1 VIHRAK
7 EEAQQQT
14 TEQVLV
20 IGLDGATFDLIEP
33 WAEAGHLPNLARLM
47 AEGAWGRMQSTVPAH
62 SAPAWSTFA
71 TGLLPGRHGIYYFVG
86 PSRDSKYFR
95 PVSSES
101 IHGRT
106 LWELIGEQGRRV
118 GTLNVPMTY
127 PPRPVNGY
135 LIAGMLSPDA
145 RSAFWPPE
153 LYEEVVHQ
161 CGDYVLRVAPQQDRR
176 GFLEKLL
183 TGMEYRCQV
192 AEYLM
197 EHHPVDFFMVVFRM
211 IDTIMH
217 RYWADMDPHHPLH
230 ASLGNSAIPDAILT
244 GYRLLD
250 EAVGRLVAKA
260 GSDTTVFLMSDH
272 GFRAEYRCFAV
283 NKWLRDRGLLTLRR
297 GRVTLLSMIG
307 EWTERLHLEMA
318 LKAVARQV
326 LRRLGA
332 GERHEPMLYQSVDWL
347 RTRIVFGQTL
357 GFYINLQGRDFY
369 GVVPPSEYEALRDRL
384 IQELKAVRDPETG
397 LPVVAEVYRREEIY
411 EGKALD
417 LAPDLIPEMAEY
429 TTDGR
434 RWGFGPVRSLAG
446 LAGWRDFT
454 LPSRRIT
461 ATHASEGIFIAHGPH
476 IRSGEVSGLHIADI
490 APTALYVLGLAIPSA
505 MDGQA
510 RTELFDPQYVAAH
523 LVQYEDMDIA
533 AAGRIGQVM
542 SDEDEGLIEERLRS
556 LGYL

>member
-1 VIHRAK
+1 MLKDNVTSNTSSPAC
-7 EEAQQQT
+7 
-14 TEQVLV
+14 QVLV
-20 IGLDGATFDLIEP
+20 IGLDGVTFDLIEP

-47 AEGAWGRMQSTVPAH
+47 AEGSWGRIRSTIPPN

-71 TGLLPGRHGIYYFVG
+71 TGILPGRHGIYYFVG
-86 PSRDSKYFR
+86 PSRDNKYFR
-95 PVSSES
+95 PVSAES

-118 GTLNVPMTY
+118 GMLNVPMTY

-135 LIAGMLSPDA
+135 MIAGMLSPDA

-153 LYEEVVHQ
+153 LYEEVVHR

-176 GFLEKLL
+176 AFLEKLL
-183 TGMEYRCQV
+183 AGMEYRCKV

-211 IDTIMH
+211 IDTVMH
-217 RYWADMDPHHPLH
+217 RYWADMDSHHPLH
-230 ASLGNSAIPDAILT
+230 ASLGNSAIPDAILS

-260 GSDTTVFLMSDH
+260 GSDITVFLMSDH

-318 LKAVARQV
+318 LKAVAKRM
-326 LRRLGA
+326 LRRLGE
-332 GERHEPMLYQSVDWL
+332 GERYEPMLYQAVDWP
-347 RTRIVFGQTL
+347 RTRVVFGPTL
-357 GFYINLQGRDFY
+357 GFNINLRGRDFW

-384 IQELKAVRDPETG
+384 IEELKAVRDPKTG

-411 EGKALD
+411 EGEALD

-429 TTDGR
+429 TTNGR
-434 RWGFGPVRSLAG
+434 RWGFGPAKSLGG

-476 IRSGEVSGLHIADI
+476 IQNGEVNGLHIADM
-490 APTALYVLGLAIPSA
+490 APTALYAMGLAIHSA
-505 MDGQA
+505 MDGQV

-523 LVQYEDMDIA
+523 PVQYEDMDVA
-533 AAGRIGQVM
+533 AAGKIGQVM
-542 SDEDEGLIEERLRS
+542 SDEHERVLEERLRD